1 MDEPSVSVME
11 TLLNVVGDVLTGFVG
26 WFGTISTM
34 MIESPVVQLMVGL
47 GVASLLVAILLKI
60 IGKATFRRSSRRR

>member
-1 MDEPSVSVME
+1 MDS
-11 TLLNVVGDVLTGFVG
+11 LLAVVGTVLNAFAV

-47 GVASLLVAILLKI
+47 GVASLLIAILLKI

>member
-1 MDEPSVSVME
+1 MDD
-11 TLLNVVGDVLTGFVG
+11 LLTVVGSVLNAFVS

-47 GVASLLVAILLKI
+47 GVASLLIAILLKI